1 MRPEGNLEPQG
12 SPDAES
18 LLCLMPGD
26 WRNHSSAD
34 RAKALECE
42 ERAEQT
48 GDPFIKQ
55 QLIEIAEKWRHMA
68 AHLEKYSR

>member
-1 MRPEGNLEPQG
+1 VVVTSKPEEY
-12 SPDAES
+12 
-18 LLCLMPGD
+18 
-26 WRNHSSAD
+26 

-48 GDPFIKQ
+48 RDPFIKQ
-55 QLIEIAEKWRHMA
+55 ELIEIAEKWRHMA